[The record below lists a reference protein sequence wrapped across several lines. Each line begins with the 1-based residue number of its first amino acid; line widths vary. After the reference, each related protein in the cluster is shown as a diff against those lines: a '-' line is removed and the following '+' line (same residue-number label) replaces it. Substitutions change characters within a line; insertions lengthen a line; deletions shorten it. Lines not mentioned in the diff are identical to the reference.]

1 MRAVANGSVLQL
13 VPQRFRQEIGVVT
26 GIVGAAGGLGGF
38 LRPSLL
44 GIFKDLTGSYG
55 TGFLLFAGIAGYCL
69 MALRSIE
76 GGWRASWLPG
86 LQPAGSQI
94 QAD

>member
-1 MRAVANGSVLQL
+1 VFQL
-13 VPQRFRQEIGVVT
+13 VPQRFRQEIGIVT

-38 LRPSLL
+38 LLPSFL

-55 TGFLLFAGIAGYCL
+55 TGFFLFAGMAVYCL
-69 MALRSIE
+69 MALRSVE
-76 GGWRASWLPG
+76 GRWRTRWLEDFEPVG
-86 LQPAGSQI
+86 VQI